1 MQNLLHLTNNE
12 ILHFTKKNELPTP
25 LTKQNKL
32 ISNARTQPFATLVR
46 RLGLLF
52 GYLFPLLHALYVG
65 THRNVSTLAEIGALH
80 RVSS

>member
-12 ILHFTKKNELPTP
+12 ILHFTKKNQHPTP

-65 THRNVSTLAEIGALH
+65 KFPVDVLEMLKCAENWPI
-80 RVSS
+80 